1 MPKNLTVIDLFAG
14 AGGLSEGFIRTGF
27 KPVAH
32 VEADKAACNTLRTRA
47 VYHWLKSEGRL
58 DIYTQYLRKE
68 ITRAELYEMAPP
80 KVLDSVIETEIGPET
95 NAETFSRIHRLRS
108 RKSIDVI
115 IGGPPCQAYSLIGRS
130 ASSSKMVGD
139 PRNHLYIQYVEFLK
153 EFKPKYFVFENVT
166 GLLSAKDE
174 SGGKYLDLITAAFD
188 DAGYKIAYRTID
200 ASDHGV
206 PQHRK
211 RVIII
216 GKRGKNKFAFPEI
229 EKMSP
234 PCTLKKLFSDLPS
247 IHAGEEKYKYL
258 KRDTTQEEHLS
269 FLGLAEP
276 GIELPLT
283 LHVARPHQPRDLE
296 IYELAATEWRDNKRR
311 IHYPELPKR
320 LQTHKNTKS
329 FVDRFKVVAWER
341 KASHTVV
348 AHIAKDGHY
357 YIHPSVKQ
365 NRSLSPREAARL
377 QTFPDD
383 FYFEGIS
390 DQQSRTAAFKQ
401 IGNAVPVLL
410 SQKIAKSMRNPKGSN
425 VKYKD
430 LTTD

>member
-1 MPKNLTVIDLFAG
+1 M
-14 AGGLSEGFIRTGF
+14 
-27 KPVAH
+27 
-32 VEADKAACNTLRTRA
+32 
-47 VYHWLKSEGRL
+47 
-58 DIYTQYLRKE
+58 
-68 ITRAELYEMAPP
+68 
-80 KVLDSVIETEIGPET
+80 
-95 NAETFSRIHRLRS
+95 
-108 RKSIDVI
+108 
-115 IGGPPCQAYSLIGRS
+115 
-130 ASSSKMVGD
+130 
-139 PRNHLYIQYVEFLK
+139 
-153 EFKPKYFVFENVT
+153 
-166 GLLSAKDE
+166 
-174 SGGKYLDLITAAFD
+174 
-188 DAGYKIAYRTID
+188 AYRTVD

-216 GKRGKNKFAFPEI
+216 GNRGKRKFDFPDLKE
-229 EKMSP
+229 MSP
-234 PCTLKKLFSDLPS
+234 PCTLKKLFSALPS
-247 IHAGEEKYKYL
+247 IQSGEEKSSYL
-258 KRDTTQEEHLS
+258 KRDTEQEKLLS

-276 GIELPLT
+276 RVELPLT

-296 IYELAATEWRDNKRR
+296 IYKLAATAWRNDERR

-341 KASHTVV
+341 NASHTVV

-383 FYFEGIS
+383 FYFEGMS
-390 DQQSRTAAFKQ
+390 ERPSRTAAFKQ

-410 SQKIAKSMRNPKGSN
+410 AQRIAEAIMQGFF
-425 VKYKD
+425 
-430 LTTD
+430 